1 MILATPFS
9 PVSWGELIDKIT
21 ILEIKSERL
30 DDETALTNVRK
41 ELELLSQL
49 ATEAL
54 ELSTELE
61 TQKRNLHEVNQAL
74 WVIEDRI
81 REKEAG
87 KCFDEE
93 FIQLARSVY
102 KTNDMRAAIKRR
114 INELLA
120 SELMEEKSY
129 KRY

>member
-87 KCFDEE
+87 KCFDGE
-93 FIQLARSVY
+93 FIHLARSVY

-120 SELMEEKSY
+120 SELVEEKSY